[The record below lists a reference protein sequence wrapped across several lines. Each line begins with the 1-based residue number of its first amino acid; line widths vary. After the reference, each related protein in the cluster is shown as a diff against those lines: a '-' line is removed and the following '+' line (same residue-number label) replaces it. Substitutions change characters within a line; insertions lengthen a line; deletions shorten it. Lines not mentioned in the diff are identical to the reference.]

1 MLRSVSVV
9 VTLLSFVSLQPCSGQ
24 SDTRADPLQ
33 DPKSPAVALQWSLY
47 GTLLPVAA
55 GGALLIDKPNDPEAF
70 GLAAVVGGLVIGP
83 ALGHFYA
90 RRPGRALAGV
100 GLRTALGVGV
110 TAVVISHVLCDAAVC
125 RLSGTDATIL
135 VLGAVGLLASA
146 AFDIAR
152 APASARHYNATHGEI
167 SVIPWLSPQQSTIGL
182 IVRASF

>member
-1 MLRSVSVV
+1 MLRSVSAV
-9 VTLLSFVSLQPCSGQ
+9 VTLLSLVRVQPCSGQ
-24 SDTRADPLQ
+24 SDTRADPQ
-33 DPKSPAVALQWSLY
+33 PEPKSLAMALQWSLY
-47 GTLLPVAA
+47 GTLVPVAA
-55 GGALLIDKPNDPEAF
+55 GGGLLIAKPNDPEAF

-90 RRPGRALAGV
+90 GRPGRAIAGV
-100 GLRTALGVGV
+100 GLRTALGVGAA
-110 TAVVISHVLCDAAVC
+110 AVVISHSLCDAAVC

-167 SVIPWLSPQQSTIGL
+167 SVIPWLSPQQGTIGL
-182 IVRASF
+182 VVRASF